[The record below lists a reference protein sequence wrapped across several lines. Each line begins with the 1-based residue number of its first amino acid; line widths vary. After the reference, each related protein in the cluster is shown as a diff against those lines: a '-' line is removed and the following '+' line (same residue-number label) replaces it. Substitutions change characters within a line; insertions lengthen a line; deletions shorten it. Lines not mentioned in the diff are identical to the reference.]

1 MKDEIKKY
9 KKLVWNGKKN
19 ISLKY
24 CFREPENINESKK
37 YPLILFLHGAGGRGS
52 NNFEQLYDAGTLDA
66 FKRQSIFLEHQTY
79 LLAPQVPENK
89 QWVDVNWSSIE
100 HKMPMISETMELT
113 LELLNEVLSDK
124 NNNIDINR
132 VYVMGLSMGGYGVW
146 DILQRRPQLFAAAVP
161 ICGGGDTSICSLIS
175 HVPIWAWHGD
185 SDDVIDVERSRSMY
199 SELNKSGS
207 DLIYSE
213 IKGRGHDVWIDVWNS
228 KKLWNWLFSKRLKTN
243 E

>member
-66 FKRQSIFLEHQTY
+66 FKRQSIFFEHQTY

-89 QWVDVNWSSIE
+89 QWVDVNWSSLE

-124 NNNIDINR
+124 NNNIDITR